1 MSFQRSPVLSPK
13 QSQGNKRR
21 PAILD
26 IASDLSQI
34 PNLNSLTM
42 SLDSVKNT
50 LEFGKRLG
58 HTLKGGDVLA
68 LTGDLGAGKTL
79 ITRGIALGL
88 GITAEQVTSPTF
100 TLIQTYKGRI
110 PVIHVDLYRLED
122 PSAILQLGLEDYF
135 TPENIVIIEWAD
147 RLLQILPPD
156 YLALHLE
163 HSDTETVRHLTIR
176 GTGPRSTDVVRSLSH
191 SNMVDHSSTNRSIK
205 D

>member
-1 MSFQRSPVLSPK
+1 M
-13 QSQGNKRR
+13 
-21 PAILD
+21 
-26 IASDLSQI
+26 
-34 PNLNSLTM
+34 
-42 SLDSVKNT
+42 KNT
-50 LEFGKRLG
+50 LEFGERLG

-88 GITAEQVTSPTF
+88 GIATEQVTSPTF
-100 TLIQTYKGRI
+100 TLIQTYEGRL

-176 GTGPRSTDVVRSLSH
+176 GTGPRSIDVVRSLSH

>member
-1 MSFQRSPVLSPK
+1 MY
-13 QSQGNKRR
+13 
-21 PAILD
+21 
-26 IASDLSQI
+26 
-34 PNLNSLTM
+34 
-42 SLDSVKNT
+42 LDSVKNT
-50 LEFGKRLG
+50 LAFGEQLAHG
-58 HTLKGGDVLA
+58 LQGGDNIA

-100 TLIQTYKGRI
+100 TLIQTYKGRF

-135 TPENIVIIEWAD
+135 TPQNIVIIEWAN
-147 RLLQILPPD
+147 RLLSILPPD

-163 HSDTETVRHLTIR
+163 HGDTETIRHLTIR
-176 GTGPRSTDVVRSLSH
+176 GTGPRSTHVVTSLRH
-191 SNMVDHSSTNRSIK
+191 SNMVDHSITNPSIK